1 MSRPLTPPETPS
13 APKSDAPISDAP
25 VSDAPVSDT
34 PTELTFSDLPLSAE
48 VLAAVDKIGYERP
61 SPIQEASIPV
71 LAEGHD
77 LLATAQTG
85 TGKTAAFALPI
96 LSKIDPKKKTPQ
108 ALVLAPTRELAIQVG
123 EALKS
128 YASEMPRIEVLAVYG
143 GQGMNTQ
150 LTQLK
155 RGTHIVVGTPGRV
168 MDHLR
173 RKTLKLHDLKT
184 LVLDEADEMLR
195 MGFID
200 DVEWILEHTPAER
213 QTALFSATMP
223 KPIQKI
229 ADTYLTNPKRINI
242 KSKTK
247 TVEAI
252 DQQYWAVS
260 GASKFDGLCRILEI
274 EDTDGVIIFTRTKS
288 STILIAEK
296 LQANGYAAAPI
307 NGDMTQQLRERT
319 ITQLKGGGVDILIA
333 TDVAARGIDVKRISH
348 VINYDMPYDN
358 ETYVHRIGRTGRA
371 GRSGKAILFVA
382 PREKRLLHS
391 IERSTGQKIESIML
405 PSKKEVA
412 AKRGERFK
420 DRVKKQLTQE
430 IPQLYQQV
438 VRELI
443 EETGAEP
450 TTIAMALAAL
460 DPKDHL
466 TIPQPEKFRESS
478 DDSRS
483 KRGERKPR
491 RGDDDRK
498 GRTKERDRAPRES
511 KKVVDDNGNAVAM
524 NRYRMSVGHNH
535 NVSPS
540 DIVGCIANEADISSQ
555 YIGRIQLFD
564 DHSFVELP
572 DGMPKEIE
580 QHLQKVKVRQQALK
594 LTLASSDEPNQNEGG
609 TSSKEERKPRKR
621 PASTSF
627 GDKAPS
633 KKGKRSD
640 SGSDSKTDSKP
651 KNKTSDKSKPAKK
664 KSVKPKPK
672 GKKPAGKKPAAKKA
686 AK

>member
-1 MSRPLTPPETPS
+1 MSRSFTPPEAESTS
-13 APKSDAPISDAP
+13 KA
-25 VSDAPVSDT
+25 DT
-34 PTELTFSDLPLSAE
+34 PMAAAIEVTFSDLPLSAE

-71 LAEGHD
+71 LADGHD

-96 LSKIDPKKKTPQ
+96 LSNIDPKKKTPQ

-123 EALKS
+123 DALKS

-150 LTQLK
+150 LNQLK

-200 DVEWILEHTPAER
+200 DVEWILEHTPEER

-229 ADTYLTNPKRINI
+229 ADTYLTDPKRINI

-260 GASKFDGLCRILEI
+260 GASKFDGLCRILEV
-274 EDTDGVIIFTRTKS
+274 EDTDGIIIFARTKS

-296 LQANGYAAAPI
+296 LQASGYAAAPI

-319 ITQLKGGGVDILIA
+319 IAQLKSGQVDILIA

-391 IERSTGQKIESIML
+391 IERSTGQKIESITL
-405 PSKKEVA
+405 PTKKEVA

-443 EETGAEP
+443 EETSAEP

-466 TIPQPEKFRESS
+466 TIPKPEKFRESS

-483 KRGERKPR
+483 KRGERKSR

-498 GRTKERDRAPRES
+498 GRSKERDRAPRET
-511 KKVVDDNGNAVAM
+511 KKVVDDNGNPVTM
-524 NRYRMSVGHNH
+524 NRYRMAVGHNH

-564 DHSFVELP
+564 DHSYVELP
-572 DGMPKEIE
+572 EGMPKEIE
-580 QHLQKVKVRQQALK
+580 QHLKKVKVRQQALQI
-594 LTLASSDEPNQNEGG
+594 TLASENDLNTAEGSK
-609 TSSKEERKPRKR
+609 SSQAKKERKPRKR
-621 PASTSF
+621 PASESF
-627 GDKAPS
+627 SDKAPS
-633 KKGKRSD
+633 KKRKKPD
-640 SGSDSKTDSKP
+640 SRTNSKTGSKP

-664 KSVKPKPK
+664 KKVKPK
-672 GKKPAGKKPAAKKA
+672 GKKPAGKKPSTKKTV
-686 AK
+686 K